1 MVSTHGSPNAIRKVS
16 REWAV
21 MPICPIFPAFFAAG
35 GTDLLHVGWR
45 RIVDLVQVNIVGA
58 EVFQADI
65 DVLRHG
71 LRRAGHAL
79 GGKHEMFPN
88 ALKANA

>member
-1 MVSTHGSPNAIRKVS
+1 MGGDADMSDLSGLFRGRQRFQRT
-16 REWAV
+16 
-21 MPICPIFPAFFAAG
+21 AG

-65 DVLRHG
+65 DVLRHV
-71 LRRAGHAL
+71 LRRA
-79 GGKHEMFPN
+79 
-88 ALKANA
+88 

>member
-1 MVSTHGSPNAIRKVS
+1 MGGDADMSDLSGLFRGRQRFQRT
-16 REWAV
+16 
-21 MPICPIFPAFFAAG
+21 AG

-45 RIVDLVQVNIVGA
+45 RIVDLVQVNIVCA

>member
-1 MVSTHGSPNAIRKVS
+1 MN
-16 REWAV
+16 
-21 MPICPIFPAFFAAG
+21 
-35 GTDLLHVGWR
+35 
-45 RIVDLVQVNIVGA
+45 LVQVNIAGA

-65 DVLRHG
+65 NILRHG

-79 GGKHEMFPN
+79 GGKHEMLPN

>member
-1 MVSTHGSPNAIRKVS
+1 
-16 REWAV
+16 
-21 MPICPIFPAFFAAG
+21 MPICPIFPAFFAAVSASSAPPG
-35 GTDLLHVGWR
+35 EAGAVAWLRAECG
-45 RIVDLVQVNIVGA
+45 IVDLVQVNIVGA

-79 GGKHEMFPN
+79 GGKHEMLPN

>member
-1 MVSTHGSPNAIRKVS
+1 MSDLSGLFRGRQGFQRT
-16 REWAV
+16 
-21 MPICPIFPAFFAAG
+21 AG

-79 GGKHEMFPN
+79 CGKHKMLPN